1 MKTFCLATILLA
13 AGRSSR
19 MGRPKLLLPWGNNSI
34 LGHLLKVWSLVG
46 AAQIAVVLA
55 KDSSV
60 LDDELK
66 RLKFPEGN
74 RVLNPVPDDGMF
86 SSIQC
91 AARWAGWNSS
101 ITHFA
106 ISLGDQPQLKETTLR
121 SLIDFSAAHPENV
134 CQPSRGGKRR
144 HPVILPKRIFTE
156 LATSSAANLKDFLG
170 EHSSDLAGVESDD
183 AGLDF
188 DLDTPVDYE
197 QVRILFP
204 PE

>member
-1 MKTFCLATILLA
+1 MKTFRHATILLA

-19 MGRPKLLLPWGNNSI
+19 MGQPKLLLPWGNDSV
-34 LGHLLKVWSLVG
+34 LGHSLKLWNRRG

-60 LDDELK
+60 LDGELK
-66 RLKFPEGN
+66 RLKFPESN
-74 RVLNPVPDDGMF
+74 RILNPSPDDGMF

-91 AARWAGWNSS
+91 AARWEGWNASVS
-101 ITHFA
+101 HFA
-106 ISLGDQPQLKETTLR
+106 ISLGDQPHLKETTLR
-121 SLIDFSAAHPENV
+121 ALIDFSSAHPEQI
-134 CQPSRGGKRR
+134 CQPCRRGKRQ

-156 LATSSAANLKDFLG
+156 LATSSAANLKEFLS
-170 EHSSDLAGVESDD
+170 EHSSDVEGFESDD

-188 DLDTPVDYE
+188 DLDTPADYE
-197 QVRILFP
+197 RVLKLFP